1 MTREEAAVA
10 FAERLAERDVLT
22 MPGQV
27 AELPGYFRL
36 SLTASDDMVER
47 ALPALEA
54 ATRPPPGGSRIP
66 PASSR

>member
-1 MTREEAAVA
+1 
-10 FAERLAERDVLT
+10 

-54 ATRPPPGGSRIP
+54 AIG
-66 PASSR
+66 